1 MDEITQVKVQFRMAQ
16 WMKLIKEYQNSGLSV
31 KAWCRQNGVKESA
44 YYYWLKK
51 IRKEACAQLP
61 AVQPKGQKPVEF
73 AKLQVDTGTSGVGA
87 TVTIHLPSA
96 TIEVK
101 EGTTQKTM
109 EVVLMA
115 LKVLC

>member
-1 MDEITQVKVQFRMAQ
+1 MDEITQVKVRFRMSQ
-16 WMKLIKEYQNSGLSV
+16 WMKLIKECQDSGLSV
-31 KAWCRQNGVKESA
+31 KSWCQQNGTKESS

-61 AVQPKGQKPVEF
+61 AVQQEKQVPVEF
-73 AKLQVDTGTSGVGA
+73 AKLRVDTGTSGIGTA
-87 TVTIHLPSA
+87 IIIHLPSA

-109 EVVLMA
+109 EAVLMS